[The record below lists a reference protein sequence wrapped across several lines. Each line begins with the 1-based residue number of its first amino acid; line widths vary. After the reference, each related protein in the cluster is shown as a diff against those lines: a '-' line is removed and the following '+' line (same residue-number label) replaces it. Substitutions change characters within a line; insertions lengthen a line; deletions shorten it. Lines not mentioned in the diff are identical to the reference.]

1 LAWWRCGWRERPW
14 TDEFRAGES
23 HDHDRSADAGGAM
36 SAATPSWRNFDAATR
51 EREYSPSS
59 CIGGNYQPFIAAYAG
74 RSAAVRAQHAGPNV
88 HLDLAYGAGGTQ
100 RLDLFLPEA
109 QAAKDA
115 LPPLLVFI
123 HGGYWQELSKNESLF
138 AAADALDQRI
148 AFAALDYTLAPA
160 ATVGDM
166 VSECRLAL
174 RWLHAHAAALGFD
187 ASRIVVAGSS
197 AGAHLAAMCAL
208 RTAEAPIVKAAI
220 LVSGIYE
227 VEPLVGTS
235 INAALGLDAP
245 AARAVSPA
253 LADLR
258 GFPPAVVCWGA
269 VETGEFKRQGRDF
282 AAALRQAGS
291 ACRAFEVPG
300 RNHFDVVL
308 DLADPST
315 PLGAA
320 TLALVRSS

>member
-1 LAWWRCGWRERPW
+1 MG
-14 TDEFRAGES
+14 DVV
-23 HDHDRSADAGGAM
+23 
-36 SAATPSWRNFDAATR
+36 PSWRDLDATTR

-59 CIGGNYQPFIAAYAG
+59 CIGGNYRPFIATYAA
-74 RSAAVRAQHAGPNV
+74 RSAAARARFAGGASR
-88 HLDLAYGAGGTQ
+88 LDLAYGNGASQ
-100 RLDLFLPEA
+100 RLDLFLPTEA
-109 QAAKDA
+109 GAVATTA
-115 LPPLLVFI
+115 RPPLLVFI
-123 HGGYWQELSKNESLF
+123 HGGYWQELSKNESSF
-138 AAADALDQRI
+138 AAQHALGQGL

-166 VSECRLAL
+166 VAECRQAL
-174 RWLHAHAAALGFD
+174 QWLHAQAGSLGFD
-187 ASRIVVAGSS
+187 AGRVVVAGSS

-208 RTAEAPIVKAAI
+208 RTPGAPPVKGAV

-235 INAALGLDAP
+235 INDALGLDAA
-245 AARAVSPA
+245 AARAASPA

-282 AAALRQAGS
+282 AEALRQAGTR
-291 ACRAFEVPG
+291 CDAFEVPQ

-308 DLADPST
+308 DLADSAT
-315 PLGAA
+315 AVGAA
-320 TLALVRSS
+320 TLGLIRSL